1 MIYALAIIVV
11 LIIGNGLLAMSE
23 MALASSRRSRLQERA
38 ESGDTGAVRALRLYD
53 EPNRFLSTVQIG
65 ISLVGVLSGAFGGR
79 TLAGPLG
86 TRLQAWGVGQAVA
99 EPLAFGLVVVVITYL
114 FLVAGEL
121 VPKRLALAS
130 PEKVAGAVSAPMGV
144 LSRLTSPLVSL
155 LSVST
160 DAVLRPFGIQGR
172 RGGEPSPEEISGML
186 EQSRRVGHIGHAEV
200 EMIEN
205 VFDLEDRRVRSML
218 TPRREVS
225 WLDADAPWEEVR
237 ADLID
242 ASHSRLPVARGEL
255 DHLVGVIHVHELL
268 NRCLLQ
274 EPIDIGAMAS
284 QALEVPESLSALAL
298 LDRFRESGTRFAVA
312 LDEYG
317 GVEGIVT
324 AGDVLTALLGE
335 LADGVDDDDPTV
347 ERLGDDEF
355 DLDGKLYVEEL
366 KDLLG
371 VATLPRE
378 GERDYRTLGGL
389 VTTLAG
395 RIPHEGDAV
404 VASGWRF
411 EVTALDGPRVDRV
424 HVRRAE
430 GEEPTPP
437 PDAFHAPGGLRGG
450 GRERASG
457 EDALGGNGQ
466 DEEDGGEGGG
476 EGDTPTGHAPEG
488 DR

>member
-1 MIYALAIIVV
+1 MIYTVVIIGL
-11 LIIGNGLLAMSE
+11 LIVGNGLLAMSE

-38 ESGDTGAVRALRLYD
+38 DSGDDGARRALHLYD
-53 EPNRFLSTVQIG
+53 DPNRFLSAVQIG

-79 TLAGPLG
+79 ALAGPLSL
-86 TRLQAWGVGQAVA
+86 RLEAWGVAGAVA
-99 EPLAFGLVVVVITYL
+99 EPLAFGLVVVAITYL
-114 FLVAGEL
+114 FLVVGEL

-130 PEKVAGAVSAPMGV
+130 PEKVAGLVSGPMGTI
-144 LSRLTSPLVSL
+144 SRLTSPLVTL

-160 DAVLRPFGIQGR
+160 EAILRPFGIQGR

-225 WLDADAPWEEVR
+225 WLDADASWEEVR
-237 ADLID
+237 TDLIE

-255 DHLVGVIHVHELL
+255 DRLVGVIHVHELL
-268 NRCLLQ
+268 DRCLLG
-274 EPIDIGAMAS
+274 EPIDVGTMAAP
-284 QALEVPESLSALAL
+284 ALEVPESLSALAL
-298 LDRFRESGTRFAVA
+298 LDRFRESGTRFAVV

-335 LADGVDDDDPTV
+335 LADGVDDEDRTV
-347 ERLGDDEF
+347 ERLGDDAF

-371 VATLPRE
+371 VVSLPRE
-378 GERDYRTLGGL
+378 EERDYRTLGGL

-395 RIPHEGDAV
+395 RIPHVGDVV

-411 EVTALDGPRVDRV
+411 EVTAVDGPRVDRV
-424 HVRRAE
+424 HVRRV
-430 GEEPTPP
+430 GSEEPTLP
-437 PDAFHAPGGLRGG
+437 PDAFHVGSPQADEQGDAPGG
-450 GRERASG
+450 E
-457 EDALGGNGQ
+457 
-466 DEEDGGEGGG
+466 
-476 EGDTPTGHAPEG
+476 TPEG

>member
-1 MIYALAIIVV
+1 MIYTLAIIVL

-38 ESGDTGAVRALRLYD
+38 DSGDAGARRALHLYD
-53 EPNRFLSTVQIG
+53 EPNRFLSAVQIG

-79 TLAGPLG
+79 ALAGPLA
-86 TRLQAWGVGQAVA
+86 TRLEGWGVGDVVA
-99 EPLAFGLVVVVITYL
+99 EPLAFGLVVVAITYM
-114 FLVAGEL
+114 FLVVGEL
-121 VPKRLALAS
+121 VPKRVALAS
-130 PEKVAGAVSAPMGV
+130 PEKVAGLVSGPMGV
-144 LSRLTSPLVSL
+144 LSRATSPLVSL
-155 LSVST
+155 LSLST
-160 DAVLRPFGIQGR
+160 ELILRPFGIQGR

-237 ADLID
+237 AALIE

-255 DHLVGVIHVHELL
+255 DRLAGVIHVHELL
-268 NRCLLQ
+268 DRCLLG
-274 EPIDIGAMAS
+274 EPIDVGAMATP
-284 QALEVPESLSALAL
+284 ALEVPESLSALML
-298 LDRFRESGTRFAVA
+298 LDRFRESGTRFAVV

-335 LADGVDDDDPTV
+335 LADGVDDEHPTV
-347 ERLGDDEF
+347 ERLGEDEF

-371 VATLPRE
+371 VVSLPRE
-378 GERDYRTLGGL
+378 EERDYRTLGGL

-395 RIPHEGDAV
+395 RIPNVGDVV
-404 VASGWRF
+404 VASTWRF
-411 EVTALDGPRVDRV
+411 EVTAVDGPRVHRV
-424 HVRRAE
+424 HVRRAGSE
-430 GEEPTPP
+430 GPTLP
-437 PDAFHAPGGLRGG
+437 PDAFHGGSVPPSPGRT
-450 GRERASG
+450 RS
-457 EDALGGNGQ
+457 D
-466 DEEDGGEGGG
+466 GEGARPGRG
-476 EGDTPTGHAPEG
+476 SEEGDARDGEAPQG

>member
-1 MIYALAIIVV
+1 MTYAAAIIVL

-38 ESGDTGAVRALRLYD
+38 ESGDAGASRALQLYD

-65 ISLVGVLSGAFGGR
+65 ISLVGVASGAFGGR

-86 TRLQAWGVGQAVA
+86 TRLQAWGVGEAVA

-114 FLVAGEL
+114 FLVVGEL

-130 PEKVAGAVSAPMGV
+130 PEKVAGLVSGPMGV
-144 LSRLTSPLVSL
+144 ASRLSSPLVSL

-160 DAVLRPFGIQGR
+160 DAILRPFGIQGR

-205 VFDLEDRRVRSML
+205 VFDLEGRRVRSML

-237 ADLID
+237 ADLIE
-242 ASHSRLPVARGEL
+242 ASHARLPVARGEL
-255 DHLVGVIHVHELL
+255 DRLVGVIHVHELL
-268 NRCLLQ
+268 DRCLLG
-274 EPIDIGAMAS
+274 EPIDIGAMATP
-284 QALEVPESLSALAL
+284 ALEVPESLSALAL
-298 LDRFRESGTRFAVA
+298 LDRFREAGTRFAVV

-347 ERLGDDEF
+347 ERLGEDEF

-378 GERDYRTLGGL
+378 EERDYRTLGGL

-395 RIPHEGDAV
+395 RIPHVGDVV
-404 VASGWRF
+404 VASRWRF

-424 HVRRAE
+424 HVRRAAN
-430 GEEPTPP
+430 EEPTLP
-437 PDAFHAPGGLRGG
+437 PDAFHGAGGLRGG
-450 GRERASG
+450 ERDGAREGAEHGSG
-457 EDALGGNGQ
+457 GDR
-466 DEEDGGEGGG
+466 
-476 EGDTPTGHAPEG
+476 EGDAPAGRAPEG

>member
-1 MIYALAIIVV
+1 MIYALAIIVL

-38 ESGDTGAVRALRLYD
+38 DSGDAGARRALSLYD
-53 EPNRFLSTVQIG
+53 EPNRFLSAVQIG

-79 TLAGPLG
+79 ALAGPLAI
-86 TRLQAWGVGQAVA
+86 RLEGWGVATAVA
-99 EPLAFGLVVVVITYL
+99 QPLAFGVVVVAITYL
-114 FLVAGEL
+114 FLVVGEL

-130 PEKVAGAVSAPMGV
+130 PEKVAGIVSGPMGIV
-144 LSRLTSPLVSL
+144 SRITSPLVSL

-160 DAVLRPFGIQGR
+160 DAILRPFGITGR

-225 WLDADAPWEEVR
+225 WLDADAPWREVR
-237 ADLID
+237 AALIE

-255 DHLVGVIHVHELL
+255 DRLVGVVHVHELL
-268 NRCLLQ
+268 DRCLLEQ
-274 EPIDIGAMAS
+274 PIDVGAMATP
-284 QALEVPESLSALAL
+284 ALEVPESLSALAL
-298 LDRFRESGTRFAVA
+298 LDRFRESGTRFAVV

-335 LADGVDDDDPTV
+335 LADGVDDEHPTV

-371 VATLPRE
+371 VVSLPRE
-378 GERDYRTLGGL
+378 EERDYRTLGGL

-395 RIPHEGDAV
+395 RIPAVGDVV

-411 EVTALDGPRVDRV
+411 EVTEVDGPRVDRV
-424 HVRRAE
+424 HVRRA
-430 GEEPTPP
+430 GSEEPTLP
-437 PDAFHAPGGLRGG
+437 PDAFHLGSAAPGPERRGPG
-450 GRERASG
+450 GAGARSG
-457 EDALGGNGQ
+457 HENEES
-466 DEEDGGEGGG
+466 DEPGKVRR
-476 EGDTPTGHAPEG
+476 EGDG
-488 DR
+488 